1 MEGAKFIKMKC
12 KLNESFSGLS
22 ILTMIPPSCFLWTF
36 VTSFNIP
43 AIIRWLFLKQTQKF
57 QSTASE
63 ADVTNTSTHSTKLM
77 MSEKPMQYHT
87 MIHTV
92 DRDTNTK
99 RDLTDV
105 QPSCPYTW

>member
-12 KLNESFSGLS
+12 MLNESFSGLS

-77 MSEKPMQYHT
+77 MSEKRHAIPYN
-87 MIHTV
+87 
-92 DRDTNTK
+92 DTY
-99 RDLTDV
+99 
-105 QPSCPYTW
+105 S